1 MNPNVL
7 LAIPLLPLCAAIL
20 AGLAGKWIGRTGSH
34 VVTIAAVGASFV
46 LSAQIAWQL
55 ITGEVSVYNDT
66 VYTWLVSD
74 GIRME
79 VGFLVDQLSVLMMC
93 FGSLMIAVL
102 PTYDSIGIAAP
113 ILLLAARLLQGL
125 SVGGEYGTSA
135 TYLSEVATAKHRGF
149 FSSFQ
154 YDTLIGGQLL
164 ALVAGLGLGA
174 VLALSSS
181 SGGLLEARDE
191 DNEAAADEPPCAWSN
206 DAVPEPAADPAVVE
220 CAGT

>member
-7 LAIPLLPLCAAIL
+7 LAIPLLPLIAAIL

-93 FGSLMIAVL
+93 VVTFVSLCVHIY
-102 PTYDSIGIAAP
+102 TIGYMHEDP
-113 ILLLAARLLQGL
+113 GYQR
-125 SVGGEYGTSA
+125 
-135 TYLSEVATAKHRGF
+135 F
-149 FSSFQ
+149 FSYISLFTFAMLMLVMSNNFLQMFFGWEAVGVVQ
-154 YDTLIGGQLL
+154 YHSCCKAT
-164 ALVAGLGLGA
+164 
-174 VLALSSS
+174 
-181 SGGLLEARDE
+181 
-191 DNEAAADEPPCAWSN
+191 
-206 DAVPEPAADPAVVE
+206 DPARE
-220 CAGT
+220 DGDRAKDDSDHKRPA

>member
-93 FGSLMIAVL
+93 VTRSGRARMSSKSRIASMTSLYSL
-102 PTYDSIGIAAP
+102 T
-113 ILLLAARLLQGL
+113 ILSCSNPVRRCNCI
-125 SVGGEYGTSA
+125 S
-135 TYLSEVATAKHRGF
+135 RM
-149 FSSFQ
+149 
-154 YDTLIGGQLL
+154 
-164 ALVAGLGLGA
+164 
-174 VLALSSS
+174 
-181 SGGLLEARDE
+181 R
-191 DNEAAADEPPCAWSN
+191 CA
-206 DAVPEPAADPAVVE
+206 
-220 CAGT
+220 CASDRR